1 MADLKVVIG
10 GADGKSYQKVVPEQ
24 SARKLM
30 GMKLGDTIK
39 GELIDLVGYELQI
52 TGGSDD
58 TGVPMRR
65 DVAGMGRKRILA
77 IEGVGLKRL
86 GKGIKQRKTVCG
98 NTIHNKISQINLKVL
113 KEGKEK
119 LAAEQ
124 KAEA

>member
-1 MADLKVVIG
+1 MADLKIVIG
-10 GADGKSYQKVVPEQ
+10 GADGKSYQRVVPEE

-30 GMKLGDTIK
+30 GMKLGDAIK
-39 GELIDLVGYELQI
+39 GELIGLAGYELQI

-77 IEGVGLKRL
+77 IDGVGLKRL

-98 NTIHNKISQINLKVL
+98 NTIHSKISQINLKVL

-119 LAAEQ
+119 LAGEQ